1 MKIQLRT
8 EKGKK
13 IRNINTV
20 PGVLYGKGI
29 DAISISVDALEF
41 KKTYL
46 TQGSSKTFEVDL
58 DGKKHLVY
66 IKAVQPLPG
75 NQNLAYHFDLV
86 KVSKDD
92 TMVSKVRI
100 SFVNKEVVE
109 KKGLILNAVM
119 DTIEVEY
126 AVGKGVSHL
135 NLNVEEL
142 EENDTLHIRDIKV
155 PEGVKILSNLD
166 DVVVSVSRPKEE
178 IIEEDEEVLEEEVIT
193 EVESI
198 KQSNE

>member
-13 IRNINTV
+13 TRNINTV

-29 DAISISVDALEF
+29 EAISISVDAQEF
-41 KKTYL
+41 KKTYSSK
-46 TQGSSKTFEVDL
+46 GSSKTFEVNL
-58 DGKKHLVY
+58 NGEKHLVY
-66 IKAVQPLPG
+66 IKAVQPLPS
-75 NQNLAYHFDLV
+75 NINLANHFDLV

-109 KKGLILNAVM
+109 KKGLILNAVT
-119 DTIEVEY
+119 DTVEVEY

-135 NLNVEEL
+135 DLNVEEL
-142 EENDTLHIRDIKV
+142 KENDTLHISDIKV
-155 PEGVKILSNLD
+155 PKGVKILSNLE
-166 DVVVSVSRPKEE
+166 DVVVSVSRPR
-178 IIEEDEEVLEEEVIT
+178 EEVIDEDGEAEEVIT